1 MIKFNEKDWLKPYID
16 LYTELWKNSNNGF
29 ENGFCKLM
37 DNSVVGKTMK
47 DARKHREIKL
57 ATKDGRRHYLV
68 SEPNYDATKS
78 YKIWWGRI

>member
-1 MIKFNEKDWLKPYID
+1 
-16 LYTELWKNSNNGF
+16 
-29 ENGFCKLM
+29 M